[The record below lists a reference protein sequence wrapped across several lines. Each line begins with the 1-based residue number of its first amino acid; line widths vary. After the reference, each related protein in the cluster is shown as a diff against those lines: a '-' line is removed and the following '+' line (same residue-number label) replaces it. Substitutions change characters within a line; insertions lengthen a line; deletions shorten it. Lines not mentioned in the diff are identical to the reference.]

1 MVVVQRL
8 LHLLRRLR
16 VQPLLLQLLFMVALV
31 CCDSSVITFSAAAVD
46 ESSMSTNSTSIRA
59 LLALRQSISTDPSD
73 FLASWDMA
81 AKPSYCHWSGVHC
94 STEGS
99 GIVVAILLN
108 SHQLNGTLPPELGLL
123 SNLSYLNVSENNFH
137 GSVPAELGKLRKLTH
152 LDLSSNGFTGSI
164 PSSLSNCTLIQY
176 LDLRFNSMSG
186 SFPSFITSFASL
198 TYLDMS
204 RNSFRGERIPS
215 DIGRLSNLQF
225 LQLTN
230 TGVEANIRSLHLR
243 NNFFTGRI
251 PSTLGNCTAMT
262 ELELENNTLIG
273 EIPESL
279 SRVTT
284 LKYLV
289 LFSNR
294 LTGAIPESITNC
306 TALLSMQIGRNNL
319 TGSIPA
325 QIGKLRQLVS
335 FSVARNANLSGSLP
349 DSIGACTQ
357 MQLFSTRY
365 TQVGGLL
372 PSSIYNLTNL
382 QTLYLTDNAFS
393 GTLTEAVRNWSALIT
408 LDLTG
413 NNFHGKI
420 PEAVGFLKGLE
431 GLQLQQNRFE
441 GPIPKIWI
449 GLQLSE
455 IDLSHNL
462 LNGSIPPALGDLPL
476 LNSLLL
482 QNNDLSGSI
491 PDTLQALKTLL
502 ELNLSHNHLT
512 GEIPTNLSPSESLD
526 LSFNNLSG
534 RIPASIGD
542 LYMISTIVLAENHL
556 SGPIPDTLGSYQR
569 LLVLDLS
576 VNNLDGDIPSALGE
590 LPVIQYIDLSYNG
603 LSGSLPASL
612 GMLRNLVFLN
622 VSFNL
627 LQGQIPT
634 GGVFAS
640 ISPSAF
646 LGNTGLCGY
655 PVNAT
660 CEDDSFKKPSKSP
673 LRHRLLVSI
682 SSAIAGLIVL
692 LLCVCSWR
700 YRRRL
705 RLFSMNSMTAENEAA
720 PETELRAWTAKE
732 LRDATADFHTA
743 NVIGAGGVSV
753 CFKGVLNL
761 KGIDMS
767 VAIKRLNC
775 KAMAGSEIK
784 ESFLREIK
792 VLGEVRHR
800 NLVKTL
806 GYCLDGGEMAIV
818 MELME
823 MGDLRQI
830 LGRREKPLSWD
841 RRMNIAMDVAEGLVY
856 LHYECLHPIIHCDLK
871 PQNILLGSDMVA
883 KVSDFGIA
891 KLLESRESSWAVS
904 ISDFV
909 GTFGY
914 AAPECGTGP
923 SVSRKVDVYSFGIL
937 LMELATGM
945 NPRSSQLHDEGLTLR
960 SWCSNL
966 LASKSLF
973 LLDSPV
979 QETMKIDPTLR
990 PELEIVLR
998 LGLKC
1003 THENAQER
1011 PDMKFVREVL
1021 TRITK
1026 PELAALYQA
1035 KQLKSLME

>member
-230 TGVEANIRSLHLR
+230 TGVEGTLPSSITNCSKLYWLHLGDNSLSGPLSQDWTNLAANIRSLHLR

-294 LTGAIPESITNC
+294 
-306 TALLSMQIGRNNL
+306 
-319 TGSIPA
+319 
-325 QIGKLRQLVS
+325 
-335 FSVARNANLSGSLP
+335 
-349 DSIGACTQ
+349 
-357 MQLFSTRY
+357 
-365 TQVGGLL
+365 
-372 PSSIYNLTNL
+372 
-382 QTLYLTDNAFS
+382 LTDNAFS